1 MEPTAQNLFLG
12 EGHRNKLNKSTLII
26 IPVFNEE
33 SVIQKVAKR
42 TLEHSSSFANILFIN
57 DGSTDI
63 SKTELLGLA
72 LKYPQIKVLNKEI
85 NQGYGASLISGIEFA
100 IQKHFI

>member
-26 IPVFNEE
+26 IPVFNEG

-57 DGSTDI
+57 EPSPALGTIIKSVFDI
-63 SKTELLGLA
+63 YICFLMQFVCL
-72 LKYPQIKVLNKEI
+72 VLFKFF
-85 NQGYGASLISGIEFA
+85 SCFDVVDPV
-100 IQKHFI
+100 